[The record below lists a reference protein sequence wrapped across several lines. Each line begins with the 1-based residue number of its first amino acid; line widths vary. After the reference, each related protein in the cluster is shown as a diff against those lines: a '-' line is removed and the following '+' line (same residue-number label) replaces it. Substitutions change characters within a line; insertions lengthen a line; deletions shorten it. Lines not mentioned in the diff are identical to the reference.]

1 MIQDKE
7 YYDLKSQHL
16 IRPTLF
22 LLSLS
27 MVGLQVPFFLG
38 QISAL
43 FIMFRTFFKNR
54 HEFLVQ
60 LLIFIVGFGFFG
72 QHNKEFL
79 LYFKTYD
86 IFVLIGPVLLLIYR
100 PKNLLYKKLK
110 LSILLFLLSLFI
122 YLYFHEEPISI
133 QFRKFRQIL
142 LLTNFVLPIYIF
154 RYRKVFSV
162 QYFFEK
168 AYNYGIIIVVFTI
181 IQTYF
186 LKVPLLLPNYIEQ
199 IQINWE
205 GVFDKN
211 PFGFGFNV
219 RIMPVPFYFVIFSLF
234 LLNFKKISSLQSIL
248 IFISI
253 LSGLT
258 RSLWGAI
265 IAVLLIRSHFGNK
278 IKFLFSFL
286 LFFFV
291 LLSIDNNTNLNLR
304 VENLVDQIT
313 QFNEGTNIA
322 GFGTGRFAQAYGPI
336 SYIIKENKIML
347 GLGFIHPEESKD
359 AHLTHTMLTENYN
372 LEEQS
377 IVGVEVTQIVLLIY
391 LGILGIISY
400 YFFFFKTGI
409 LLKKYQ
415 YGFLYR
421 DILVFFFILGV
432 GGFSGLQDFRSV
444 SIISFVIGLIVLN
457 NQKGHQI

>member
-1 MIQDKE
+1 MNLKKE

-162 QYFFEK
+162 EYFFER
-168 AYNYGIIIVVFTI
+168 AYNYGMVITVFI
-181 IQTYF
+181 LIQTYF
-186 LKVPLLLPNYIEQ
+186 LKMPILIPDYVSFTNLKAEN
-199 IQINWE
+199 INLSNFTNI
-205 GVFDKN
+205 GYNMRV
-211 PFGFGFNV
+211 
-219 RIMPVPFYFVIFSLF
+219 MPEPYYFIIFSLF
-234 LLNFKKISSLQSIL
+234 FFNFKKIKMFPKSI
-248 IFISI
+248 FFFAV
-253 LSGLT
+253 LSGVT
-258 RSLWGAI
+258 RSLWAAI
-265 IAVLLIRSHFGNK
+265 LVIILMKSHISSK
-278 IKFLFSFL
+278 IKYFFYIGLVFLLLFS
-286 LFFFV
+286 V
-291 LLSIDNNTNLNLR
+291 DINTRADLR
-304 VENLVDQIT
+304 IANFIT
-313 QFNEGTNIA
+313 QFSNLNRGIDI
-322 GFGTGRFAQAYGPI
+322 GRFGTGRFAQAYEPLI
-336 SYIIKENKIML
+336 HLIKSNQVL
-347 GLGFIHPEESKD
+347 TGFGFIHPDKSTNVSIHN
-359 AHLTHTMLTENYN
+359 AM
-372 LEEQS
+372 LEEINRKKEQFL
-377 IVGVEVTQIVLLIY
+377 VRVEVTQIALLLY
-391 LGILGIISY
+391 LGILGTLIYY
-400 YFFFFKTGI
+400 YFFFKIGI
-409 LLKKYQ
+409 SLKKYQ
-415 YGFLYR
+415 YGFFYR
-421 DILVFFFILGV
+421 DIVIFFFVLGI
-432 GGFSGLQDFRSV
+432 GGFSGLQDYK
-444 SIISFVIGLIVLN
+444 SISILSFVIGLIVLN
-457 NQKGHQI
+457 NQKGHQR